1 MDKRWLGML
10 HCETLGIA
18 IEGGD
23 RNALGV
29 RINCKADTSA
39 LHARRL
45 YAPHVN
51 YIQIVSFTTSV

>member
-1 MDKRWLGML
+1 ML